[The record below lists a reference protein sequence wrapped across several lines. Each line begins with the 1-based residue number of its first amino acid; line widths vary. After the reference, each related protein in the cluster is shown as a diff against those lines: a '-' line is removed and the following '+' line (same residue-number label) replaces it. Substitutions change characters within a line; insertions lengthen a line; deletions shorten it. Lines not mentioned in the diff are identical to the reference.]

1 MRKGIKIM
9 TPIKIMING
18 LPGNMAQIIA
28 EKAMSSNEFEIVP
41 YSFTGP
47 EIEAREFKINNLVFS
62 LIPPNEKIQFWAK
75 NKSKIATAISID
87 YTHPSAIVHNCEWY
101 CDHDIHF
108 VLGTTGG
115 DRNRIVE
122 TVQNSKICAVIA
134 PNMGKQIVGF
144 QAMLA
149 YAAKEFPGLFDG
161 YSMEITESHQ
171 RGKADVSGTAR
182 SLIPLFQTLGVDVHE
197 KDIFMERNPEIQL
210 KQLGVPQSYLNGHAW
225 HTYSLVSED
234 QTVSFQFTHNVNG
247 RSIYAFGT
255 LDAARYLYKK
265 ILQKN
270 SKTVYSMI
278 DVLKGE

>member
-1 MRKGIKIM
+1 
-9 TPIKIMING
+9 MING
-18 LPGNMAQIIA
+18 LPGNMAQNIA
-28 EKAMSSNEFEIVP
+28 EKAMASKDFEIVP

-47 EIEAREFKINNLVFS
+47 EIEENEFKINNHVFS
-62 LIPPNEKIQFWAK
+62 LIPPNKKNEFWTN
-75 NKSKIATAISID
+75 NKRKIAPAIAID
-87 YTHPSAIVHNCEWY
+87 YTHPAAILHNCEWY

-115 DRNRIVE
+115 DRNKIIE
-122 TVQNSKICAVIA
+122 TVQNAKICAVIA

-182 SLIPLFQTLGVDVHE
+182 SLIPYFQTLGVDVHE
-197 KDIFMERNPEIQL
+197 KDIFMERNPEIQH
-210 KQLGVPQSYLNGHAW
+210 KQLGVPQDYLDGHAW

-247 RSIYAFGT
+247 RSIYVLGT
-255 LDAARYLYKK
+255 LDAVRYLHKK
-265 ILQKN
+265 ILQN
-270 SKTVYSMI
+270 NRNIVYSMV
-278 DVLKGE
+278 DVLKGK